1 MRSSSI
7 YDFRSLTTET
17 RTLPT
22 DYWVVHC
29 HALTVNC
36 ANRANWQENHA
47 AGPFDMKTAPLD
59 DSGYFIG
66 DYEGLTSN
74 RSDFRPVFVQTNSG
88 NTADRT
94 DVFTVAAGP

>member
-1 MRSSSI
+1 MPSFTPSVRVAADGTVAVTY

-22 DYWVVHC
+22 DY
-29 HALTVNC
+29 
-36 ANRANWQENHA
+36 
-47 AGPFDMKTAPLD
+47 LD

-88 NTADRT
+88 NIADRT
-94 DVFTVAAGP
+94 DVFTVVAGP